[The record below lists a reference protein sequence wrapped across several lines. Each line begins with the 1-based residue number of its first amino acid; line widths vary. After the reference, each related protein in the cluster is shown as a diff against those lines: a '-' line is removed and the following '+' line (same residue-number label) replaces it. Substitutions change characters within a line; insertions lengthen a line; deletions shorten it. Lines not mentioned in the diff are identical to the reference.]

1 MRLLKPMDNIGYLPR
16 TDWHLIWGKINIS
29 EQCCQ
34 IRNIYGMFTPGSSH
48 WLLWNWMFEKTNTRF
63 LAFVSTFVYLNLI
76 NDIYK
81 MVDVVLASTILWNV
95 KKNKWKWKI
104 IQKKRREETKVKR
117 VFLSLTFAMN
127 LALYQVHWFVPSF
140 LSKRCSQWGP
150 LSIAGE

>member
-1 MRLLKPMDNIGYLPR
+1 MKRQIRTLVCTVRLLKPMDNIGYFPR

-34 IRNIYGMFTPGSSH
+34 IRHIYGMFTPGSSH
-48 WLLWNWMFEKTNTRF
+48 WLLWNWMFEKTNTRL

-76 NDIYK
+76 SDIYK

-104 IQKKRREETKVKR
+104 IQNKEGRDQSKK
-117 VFLSLTFAMN
+117 SLPITD
-127 LALYQVHWFVPSF
+127 LCRKLGFVPGTLIRPF
-140 LSKRCSQWGP
+140 LPFQT
-150 LSIAGE
+150 L